1 MISCPTTTIGQLQ
14 KKAGPASEM
23 PRMNRVKMPV
33 DGEMYENATA
43 KLE

>member
-1 MISCPTTTIGQLQ
+1 MNWPTATSGQLK
-14 KKAGPASEM
+14 KKAGPAIPS
-23 PRMNRVKMPV
+23 PSAYSVKMPV